1 MSTKNAAK
9 RNNLLLLGLLGCLCY
24 GCGDWLMI
32 YGDPQPLSNKL
43 YWLTQGVIG
52 IAPWRNSL
60 AMLLAFPGILFYGIF
75 CIAIIN

>member
-1 MSTKNAAK
+1 
-9 RNNLLLLGLLGCLCY
+9 
-24 GCGDWLMI
+24 MI

-60 AMLLAFPGILFYGIF
+60 AMLLAFPGILFYGIALF
-75 CIAIIN
+75 SMERYIITEKDKKVYHWLNVFGLTPWIALSV